1 MSDSIAFPNLGI
13 YLPHVIKSFSVF
25 GYEIAVYG
33 ITMALGILAGM
44 YMAVYVAKKTGQDAD
59 DYMNLTLIGIFT
71 GLICAR
77 AYYVIFSWDYYRNN
91 LLEISYALLKL
102 PGNDAEAVL
111 GWPDCL
117 KLRSCMT
124 LFKYADPDEP
134 IFQQV
139 LDKYYGGR
147 DDSKTVDILGI

>member
-1 MSDSIAFPNLGI
+1 MYDVSRFTDAQRHSYSTALAEIKRGRKTSHWMWYIFPQVSGLGFSSTAQYYSISGLEEARE
-13 YLPHVIKSFSVF
+13 YL
-25 GYEIAVYG
+25 
-33 ITMALGILAGM
+33 T
-44 YMAVYVAKKTGQDAD
+44 D
-59 DYMNLTLIGIFT
+59 DYL
-71 GLICAR
+71 R
-77 AYYVIFSWDYYRNN
+77 SN

>member
-1 MSDSIAFPNLGI
+1 MYDVSRFTDAQRHSYSTALAEIKRGRKTSHWMWYIFPQVSGLGFSSTAQYYSISGLEEARE
-13 YLPHVIKSFSVF
+13 YL
-25 GYEIAVYG
+25 
-33 ITMALGILAGM
+33 T
-44 YMAVYVAKKTGQDAD
+44 D
-59 DYMNLTLIGIFT
+59 DYL
-71 GLICAR
+71 
-77 AYYVIFSWDYYRNN
+77 RNN

-139 LDKYYGGR
+139 LDKFYGGR

>member
-1 MSDSIAFPNLGI
+1 MYDVSRFTDAQRHSYSTALAEIKRGRKTSHWMWYIFPQVSGLGFSSTAQYYSISGLEEARE
-13 YLPHVIKSFSVF
+13 YL
-25 GYEIAVYG
+25 
-33 ITMALGILAGM
+33 T
-44 YMAVYVAKKTGQDAD
+44 D
-59 DYMNLTLIGIFT
+59 DYL
-71 GLICAR
+71 
-77 AYYVIFSWDYYRNN
+77 RNN

-124 LFKYADPDEP
+124 LFKSADPDEP

>member
-1 MSDSIAFPNLGI
+1 MYDVSRFTDAQRHSYSTALAEIKRGRKITHWMWYIFPQVSGLGFSSTAQYYSISGLEEARE
-13 YLPHVIKSFSVF
+13 YL
-25 GYEIAVYG
+25 
-33 ITMALGILAGM
+33 T
-44 YMAVYVAKKTGQDAD
+44 D
-59 DYMNLTLIGIFT
+59 DYL
-71 GLICAR
+71 
-77 AYYVIFSWDYYRNN
+77 RNN

>member
-1 MSDSIAFPNLGI
+1 MYDVSRFTDAQKHSYSTALAEIKRGRKTSHWMWYIFPQVSGLGFSSTAQYYSISGLEEARE
-13 YLPHVIKSFSVF
+13 YL
-25 GYEIAVYG
+25 
-33 ITMALGILAGM
+33 T
-44 YMAVYVAKKTGQDAD
+44 D
-59 DYMNLTLIGIFT
+59 DYL
-71 GLICAR
+71 
-77 AYYVIFSWDYYRNN
+77 RNN

>member
-1 MSDSIAFPNLGI
+1 MYDVSRFTDAQRHSYSTALAEIKRGRKTSHWMWYIFPQVSGLGFSSTAQYYSISGLEEARE
-13 YLPHVIKSFSVF
+13 YL
-25 GYEIAVYG
+25 
-33 ITMALGILAGM
+33 T
-44 YMAVYVAKKTGQDAD
+44 D
-59 DYMNLTLIGIFT
+59 DYL
-71 GLICAR
+71 
-77 AYYVIFSWDYYRNN
+77 RNN

>member
-1 MSDSIAFPNLGI
+1 MYDVSRFTDAQRHSYSTALAEIKRGRKMSHWMWYIFPQVSGLGFSSTAQYYSISGLEEAREYLSDAYLRDNLI
-13 YLPHVIKSFSVF
+13 
-25 GYEIAVYG
+25 
-33 ITMALGILAGM
+33 
-44 YMAVYVAKKTGQDAD
+44 
-59 DYMNLTLIGIFT
+59 
-71 GLICAR
+71 
-77 AYYVIFSWDYYRNN
+77 
-91 LLEISYALLKL
+91 EISHALLLL

-124 LFKYADPDEP
+124 LFKYAAPDEP

-139 LDKYYGGR
+139 LDKYYGGM